1 MALLALLTFAGCGEN
16 GDDMNNTTKTPGNT
30 TEDNYNNGTDG
41 DYNRNDD
48 ADKNLKDDAADNH
61 NDGMTDNNADK
72 NLPQKIKNQIN
83 LKGKINTLKK
93 CQSINQII
101 MNKKKVQSLV
111 KN

>member
-1 MALLALLTFAGCGEN
+1 MKKTKSIIAVMALLALLTFAGCGEN

-61 NDGMTDNNADK
+61 NDGMTDINGYFSDSYRIFMTKRWQCRLFCDK
-72 NLPQKIKNQIN
+72 ILI
-83 LKGKINTLKK
+83 
-93 CQSINQII
+93 
-101 MNKKKVQSLV
+101 
-111 KN
+111 

>member
-1 MALLALLTFAGCGEN
+1 MKKTKSIIAVMALLALLTFAGCGEN

-48 ADKNLKDDAADNH
+48 ADKNLKDDAAYIH

-72 NLPQKIKNQIN
+72 RETNRNSKTKRWQCRLFCDKILI
-83 LKGKINTLKK
+83 
-93 CQSINQII
+93 
-101 MNKKKVQSLV
+101 
-111 KN
+111 